1 MICGRVLANVVM
13 TSAWVRR
20 CTSGIGAQSMNTL
33 RSDRSDLVMMSDM
46 PLMMT
51 GWLLPSVT
59 KRQRASD
66 INTVR
71 PDMLS

>member
-1 MICGRVLANVVM
+1 
-13 TSAWVRR
+13 
-20 CTSGIGAQSMNTL
+20 MNTL
-33 RSDRSDLVMMSDM
+33 RSDRSDLVMMSHI

-66 INTVR
+66 IDTVSPDYVVVRLQIETRR
-71 PDMLS
+71 PSFAA